1 MIRFIL
7 EVLFVI
13 IFLILSIP
21 VIFVEWLISLKW
33 PKASAK
39 SSQAIVSAAFRIVFF
54 ISGSKITIKGEE
66 NIPTDRP
73 VLFVPNHRS
82 IFDIVIGYSFARKQ
96 VGFVAKKEIRKVPVF
111 SSWMALMNCQF
122 LDRKDLRAG
131 LKVIN
136 KCAELIKDGTS
147 ITIFPEGTRNR
158 TDEPLQAFRDGSFK
172 IAEKANCTVIPVC
185 MNHTD
190 DIFEKHLP
198 KIKPTH
204 VTVEYCAPIEMSE
217 LTREAKKQVSSSVHE
232 VIINT
237 YLANKEA

>member
-39 SSQAIVSAAFRIVFF
+39 SSQAIVSAAFKVVFF
-54 ISGSKITIKGEE
+54 ISGSKVTIKGEE
-66 NIPTDRP
+66 NIPTDKP

-82 IFDIVIGYSFARKQ
+82 IFDIVIGYAFARKQ

-111 SSWMALMNCQF
+111 STWMSLMNCQF

-147 ITIFPEGTRNR
+147 ITIFPEGTRNK

-172 IAEKANCTVIPVC
+172 IAEKANCIIIPVC

-190 DIFEKHLP
+190 EIFEKHLP

-204 VTVEYCAPIEMSE
+204 VCVEYCAPIDMALLSKDD
-217 LTREAKKQVSSSVHE
+217 KKHVSSLAHE
-232 VIINT
+232 AIVNAYT
-237 YLANKEA
+237 RNQEA

>member
-13 IFLILSIP
+13 VFLILSIP
-21 VIFVEWLISLKW
+21 VIFVEWLISFKW
-33 PKASAK
+33 PKASAN

-54 ISGSKITIKGEE
+54 ISGSKLTIKGEE
-66 NIPTDRP
+66 NIPSDRP

-82 IFDIVIGYSFARKQ
+82 IFDIVIGYGYARKQ

-111 SSWMALMNCQF
+111 STWMALMNCQF

-136 KCAELIKDGTS
+136 KCAELIKNGTS
-147 ITIFPEGTRNR
+147 IFIFPEGTRNK
-158 TDEPLQAFRDGSFK
+158 TEEPLQDFRDGSFK
-172 IAEKANCTVIPVC
+172 IAEKANCTIIPVC
-185 MNHTD
+185 LNHTD

-204 VTVEYCAPIEMSE
+204 VTIEYCKPIELEGLS
-217 LTREAKKQVSSSVHE
+217 REEKKQISSQVHE
-232 VIINT
+232 VIVNT
-237 YLANKEA
+237 YLQNQEA